1 MLQFTEQ
8 EIAVVA
14 SYMGYELVRG
24 PKGYVLKRD
33 YRHETELVEAS
44 SLEHIAEFLKH

>member
-8 EIAVVA
+8 EVAAVA
-14 SYMGYELVRG
+14 SYMGYELLRS
-24 PKGYVLKRD
+24 PTGYFLKRD
-33 YRHETELVEAS
+33 YRNQRELVEAS